1 MTVAAVIGAQWGDE
15 GKGKIVDYYARKA
28 DFIVRFCGGANAGHT
43 IVLNGRKFKFNLMPS
58 GALYPGK
65 LNVIGNGC
73 VVDPKRLLE
82 EIEIVKREGHE
93 PSLMVSGRAHV
104 VLPYHFEL
112 DGAEEESKGQLAAGT
127 TRRGIG
133 PCYSDKAARFGI
145 RVADLLSEK
154 TLGGRLSKLHEL
166 KAKQLSI
173 YGKKFALSYEQ
184 VLEQYLGYGKKLA
197 PYVGDSTLAL
207 GQAVAKKK
215 NVLLEGAQ
223 GAMLDIDHGLYPY
236 GTSSNT
242 TAGGACT
249 GTGIG
254 PTRIDEV
261 VGVVK
266 VYTSRVGSGP
276 LPTELFDKTGNGIRD
291 KGGEYGTVTKRP
303 RRIGWLDLV
312 TLRYSAWVNGFTG
325 LAFTRL
331 DTLAGFSELKICTH
345 YELEGKQVEF
355 MPQTP
360 EEFSKCKPAYNAMN
374 GWKDI
379 GEEGWRAIAKKGY
392 SSLPKEAREYMGF
405 VSKSLSVPIYVV
417 GVGPGREDTIVLK
430 DVFKK

>member
-1 MTVAAVIGAQWGDE
+1 MAVAVVIGAQWGDE
-15 GKGKIVDYYARKA
+15 GKGKIVDYYASKA
-28 DFIVRFCGGANAGHT
+28 DFIARFCGGANAGHT
-43 IVLNGRKFKFNLMPS
+43 IVVKGKKFKFNLIPS
-58 GALYPGK
+58 GALYPDK
-65 LNVIGNGC
+65 MNVIGNGC

-82 EIEIVKREGHE
+82 EIDIVKKEGFA
-93 PSLMVSGRAHV
+93 PSLIVSGRAHV
-104 VLPYHFEL
+104 VMPYHFEL
-112 DGAEEESKGQLAAGT
+112 DSAEEESKGMLAAGT

-145 RVADLLSEK
+145 RVADILSER
-154 TLGGRLSKLHEL
+154 TLSGRLTKLHEL
-166 KAKQLSI
+166 KVKQLAI
-173 YGKKFALSYEQ
+173 YGKRFTGTYEQ
-184 VLEQYLGYGKKLA
+184 VLEQYLEYGKKLA
-197 PYVGDSTLAL
+197 PYVGDSTFAL
-207 GQAVAKKK
+207 GRAVADKK

-223 GAMLDIDHGLYPY
+223 GSMLDIDHGLYPY

-254 PTRIDEV
+254 PHAINEV

-266 VYTSRVGSGP
+266 CYTSRVGSGP
-276 LPTELFDKTGNGIRD
+276 LPTELFDKIGDGIRD

-312 TLRYSAWVNGFTG
+312 TLRYSSWVNGFTG

-355 MPQTP
+355 MPQAP
-360 EEFSKCKPAYNAMN
+360 EEFSKCKPVYKQMKD
-374 GWKDI
+374 WKDM
-379 GEEGWRAIAKKGY
+379 GEAGWRALAKKGY
-392 SSLPKEAREYMGF
+392 TSLPKEAREYMEF
-405 VSKSLSVPIYVV
+405 VSKSLAVPIYVV